1 MIYILLL
8 ICGCVSNLLIFA
20 IANIIHNILFAV
32 DTKSGDIMHIEYL
45 IKEIRLRKHMSL
57 RELNRKADVSVGHLS
72 EIERGLKEP
81 SFFVMVRIS
90 KALKEPLENLY
101 KIIY

>member
-1 MIYILLL
+1 M
-8 ICGCVSNLLIFA
+8 
-20 IANIIHNILFAV
+20 HNILFLV
-32 DTKSGDIMHIEYL
+32 DTKSGEIMRIEYL
-45 IKEIRLRKHMSL
+45 IKDIRKKKKMTL
-57 RELNRKADVSVGHLS
+57 RELNIKADVSVGHLS

-90 KALKEPLENLY
+90 KALREPLDNLY